1 MFDYINV
8 FQPPHGDSRRQSVV
22 IVLLVNAN
30 FVTCN
35 EGGSVKFLTHSLV
48 AKVTTMEM
56 PLQM

>member
-1 MFDYINV
+1 MSG
-8 FQPPHGDSRRQSVV
+8 PSRRFTKTSIVV
-22 IVLLVNAN
+22 VLLVKAD